1 MPRLPLTTS
10 VILCFYSRTE
20 SFGLLDK
27 PSFQYDHSDDP
38 VSIKSRH
45 KDWTTQV
52 FIPKVF
58 IEVILSDNQSGAHKI
73 YTNL

>member
-1 MPRLPLTTS
+1 MLHCSRNFNIKHAKIMPSLPLTTS
-10 VILCFYSRTE
+10 VTLCFYSRTE

-45 KDWTTQV
+45 KD
-52 FIPKVF
+52 
-58 IEVILSDNQSGAHKI
+58 
-73 YTNL
+73 